1 MTGRLFICFCILVI
15 VLLLGLKIQARTTTT
30 SHRRHSKHKSSLR
43 RNIVVLFDRTRL
55 TYSAFFFHQTGL
67 YNLVPNNNSGI
78 REYSAKMD
86 LFDLFCPKPIPVQ
99 MLIN

>member
-30 SHRRHSKHKSSLR
+30 TTTAHRRHSKHKSSLR
-43 RNIVVLFDRTRL
+43 RNI
-55 TYSAFFFHQTGL
+55 
-67 YNLVPNNNSGI
+67 VPNNNSGI

-99 MLIN
+99 ILIN